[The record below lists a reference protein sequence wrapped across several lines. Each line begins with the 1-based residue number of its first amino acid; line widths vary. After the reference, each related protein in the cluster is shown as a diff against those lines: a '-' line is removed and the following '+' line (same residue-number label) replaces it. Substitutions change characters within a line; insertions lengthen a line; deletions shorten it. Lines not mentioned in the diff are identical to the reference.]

1 MSQAFAARYSLTYV
15 EDKGSGVWECT
26 GKIYDDGATG
36 YLAPDVIVGDVIID
50 ESPFFGTTNRW
61 RITQIIS
68 AAVRDLVCRVVWDDE
83 GTEDLNGPAA
93 GDAAICSVSSN
104 VSIAE
109 IPTQAFAK
117 ISETL
122 QTRLQN
128 IDSRKNIDNI
138 SGGSSTYTNASPTPS
153 TLGGIVAGSTFT
165 AQTMQQM
172 WDALLYP
179 YQAPAFTSFVMSGQA
194 TTLEVGD
201 STAVDPTFTWGTSNS
216 GNVSPNTLRITD
228 VTGGGTLLADNLA
241 NDGSEAVTLAAI
253 TKTSAASHVFR
264 IRGTNTNTDF
274 FTRDFT
280 VNWLWRRFYGE
291 DTDAGPLAEADI
303 EALRVSGLA
312 SGFAGTYSFVGGG
325 YKYLA
330 YPIAFGTATTFKDS
344 STNLDI
350 PFETPYIVSVTNG
363 FGQAT
368 DYRVHRS
375 TNIMGAAIS
384 IIVS

>member
-26 GKIYDDGATG
+26 GKIYDDGAAG

-61 RITQIIS
+61 RVTQIIS

-375 TNIMGAAIS
+375 TNIMGAAIN